1 MDKNEVKAK
10 LKDAITVLSDACY
23 ETNSKF
29 PDDMSYAT
37 MLVAVFQALCDDYP
51 GFLREPPE
59 SPEFEAGLEGL
70 LDSDA
75 PLDAGMEEE
84 TT

>member
-1 MDKNEVKAK
+1 MDKNEVKEK
-10 LKDAITVLSDACY
+10 LRAAVEIASSIAAEKQVVFGEAA
-23 ETNSKF
+23 
-29 PDDMSYAT
+29 
-37 MLVAVFQALCDDYP
+37 LVAVFQALCDDYP